1 MKKKFIKGISILLTV
16 LMLPC
21 SMASAKEE
29 DSPAL
34 IKEGGELSLQTPS
47 AVLMEASTGKVI
59 FEKGADEKR
68 ALASVTKVMTL
79 LLIFDAIADGKIAL
93 TDKVVTSAHAKSM
106 GGSQV
111 FLEEGEKQ
119 TVETLIKC
127 IVIASGN
134 DAAVTMAEYIGGTE
148 ESFVEMM
155 NARAAAL
162 GMTGSH
168 FVDCCGLTDSQQ
180 HYSTARDIAVMSR
193 ELILKHP
200 EIYDYAQIWMEDIT
214 HVTNQGSKDFT
225 LSNTN
230 KLLRQFDGCTGLK
243 TGSTSSAKY
252 CLSATANRNGI
263 DMIAVVLASPDS
275 KTRFAEAAAM
285 LNYGFSKCRLY
296 KDEDMPPLEDA
307 HVLKGTEDTVPLY
320 YENLFS
326 YLDMEGADLSAIE
339 KRVEIEEKLQ
349 APIQKGDKVGR
360 ICYSLNGKDIGSINI
375 CAKTEICAAG
385 FLDYIKMAGKM
396 WIHSL

>member
-1 MKKKFIKGISILLTV
+1 
-16 LMLPC
+16 
-21 SMASAKEE
+21 
-29 DSPAL
+29 
-34 IKEGGELSLQTPS
+34 
-47 AVLMEASTGKVI
+47 
-59 FEKGADEKR
+59 
-68 ALASVTKVMTL
+68 MTL
-79 LLIFDAIADGKIAL
+79 LVIFDAIADGKIAL
-93 TDKVVTSAHAKSM
+93 TDEVVTSAHAKSM

-155 NARAAAL
+155 NARAEAL

-296 KDEDMPPLEDA
+296 KDEAMPPLEDA

-375 CAKTEICAAG
+375 CAKTEVCEAG
-385 FLDYIKMAGKM
+385 FLVI
-396 WIHSL
+396 